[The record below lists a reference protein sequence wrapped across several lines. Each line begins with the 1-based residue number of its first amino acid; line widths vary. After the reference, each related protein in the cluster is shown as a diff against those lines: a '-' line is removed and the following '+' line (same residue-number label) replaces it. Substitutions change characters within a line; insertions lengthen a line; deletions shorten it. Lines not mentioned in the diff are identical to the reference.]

1 MVPATSSQKQK
12 MHMWQTKL
20 NKINLFFI
28 YFKDWSKSKI
38 NLKIKIKIDPKC
50 NYKKVYF
57 ILYLFFITR
66 GSIPYAIEME
76 CMKRVAAWESLP
88 KIKEKK
94 EYRVWR
100 KTERDI
106 AMTCDKIMYFYF
118 LFLFLHPSP
127 GFRTWQANHY
137 QKQKIQ
143 DHLLF
148 ECVIVFIIISIYLF
162 L

>member
-1 MVPATSSQKQK
+1 MIPATSSQKQK
-12 MHMWQTKL
+12 MHMWQKKL
-20 NKINLFFI
+20 NKINLFFD
-28 YFKDWSKSKI
+28 FKDWSKSKI

-88 KIKEKK
+88 KIKEIK

-106 AMTCDKIMYFYF
+106 AMTCDKIIYFYF
-118 LFLFLHPSP
+118 LFLFFFFYIPARASGHDKLTTTKSKK
-127 GFRTWQANHY
+127 Y
-137 QKQKIQ
+137 KIIYFSNV
-143 DHLLF
+143 LLF
-148 ECVIVFIIISIYLF
+148 S
-162 L
+162 